1 MFAVRNALAAAA
13 VFMILHTAAF
23 AQVTTGDIV
32 GRVTDATGAVLPG
45 ATVTIE
51 HLGTHDIRTVPA
63 RGTGDYVF
71 NLLPI
76 GTYTVKIELQGFI
89 TQTARVNLS
98 TGDRARFDGKMQLGQ
113 VAENVT
119 VTAESPLVQT
129 DSATISAL
137 VTEKAVQDLPVS
149 GRNVVR
155 LVQLVPGA
163 FEGQANSLA
172 SGNRPDDRRQ
182 TSAVSINGSMD
193 NQNNHLIDGIDNNER
208 AIGTVGVKP
217 SIDAIAEVKVQT
229 SMYTAEVGRTAGGVV
244 NIITKSG
251 TNDYHGSAFEFA
263 RNDRFDA
270 RNFFATGVDRPKLSQ
285 NQYGGSVGGPVA
297 RNKTFFFGDFEGFG
311 VTQGV
316 TAVATV
322 PTAKMRAGDFSELSV
337 SIFDPT
343 KSPRTAFV
351 GNQIPTGRLDPIALK
366 VLALYPQPTGSG
378 LANNYTGVRE
388 RTQDN
393 KATDLRVD
401 QILDSNN
408 RIFARYSFN
417 KVGTFTPPVFP
428 SVNGIEPGG
437 GGSFP
442 GTNDTSAHNLGL
454 SYSRV
459 INPTLITEFRGGFL
473 NVNIASYGINYG
485 NNVAQSLGIPGVN
498 SSDPLTSGLT
508 PITLTGYAGVGDA
521 TFLPLI
527 QVDHTWQG
535 SGSVTKISGAHS
547 IKAGGGLINRTFTVS
562 QSNQPLGA
570 MTFNT
575 TLTDNG
581 AGTGGNSIASFLL
594 GFPQQESRIVS
605 LFYPHYNTKEPFV
618 FAQDDWRATSNLTIN
633 LGLRYDVFTPYTEQD
648 NNLVNVNLAT
658 STILVA
664 GRNGVS
670 DTANIATDYS
680 NLAPRLGFSAT
691 LPGQMVV
698 RGGYGLSYF
707 PGNYM
712 SQSFLKSAP
721 FTSTFGP
728 VISAG
733 ASGGLPT
740 LLLSNGLPAPV
751 ATDITVPAGT
761 FQAEELDFKNT
772 RTQQFNL
779 FAEKEFAGNVIGGGY
794 LGWRQDHLAQ
804 YIGNMD
810 LAPAAAGTIQ
820 TRRAFVATLPN
831 VSSIPLIASD
841 FEGTYN
847 AMQIV
852 FQRRQ
857 RRGLTVSANYTLAH
871 AQVTNTA
878 PWDVTVVERYDS
890 DFDVRHRVVVSAN
903 YELPTMKDLGDLT
916 RGLLGG
922 WQINGVA
929 YWQTGTA
936 YTVGNGTARS
946 NTGGTDRPNLIGDPE
961 LSNPTV
967 EQWFNV
973 AAYSAQTINTAGNN
987 GRNTL
992 HGPPQRR
999 IDLSLFKTFP
1009 IHNATRLQ
1017 LRAEVFNVTN
1027 LPSFATP
1034 NANFGTAGFGSIT
1047 STGNSI
1053 PRQMQFAAK
1062 VLF

>member
-1 MFAVRNALAAAA
+1 MFSARSALAAAA
-13 VFMILHTAAF
+13 VFLILNTAAF

-32 GRVTDATGAVLPG
+32 GRVTDSTGGVLPG

-51 HLGTHDIRTVPA
+51 HLGTHDIRTVPSN
-63 RGTGDYVF
+63 GTGDFVF

-76 GTYTVKIELQGFI
+76 GAYTVKIELQGFI
-89 TQTARVNLS
+89 TQTARVSLS
-98 TGDRARFDGKMQLGQ
+98 TGDRARFDAKMQLGQ

-129 DSATISAL
+129 DTATVSAL

-182 TSAVSINGSMD
+182 TSAVSINGAMD

-251 TNDYHGSAFEFA
+251 SNSYHGSAFEFA

-270 RNFFATGVDRPKLSQ
+270 RNFFATGVDKPKLTQ
-285 NQYGGSVGGPVA
+285 NQYGGSVGGPVV
-297 RNKTFFFGDFEGFG
+297 RNKTFFFVDYEGFG
-311 VTQGV
+311 VNQDV

-322 PTAKMRAGDFSELSV
+322 PTAKMRTGDFSELSAT
-337 SIFDPT
+337 IFDPT
-343 KSPRTAFV
+343 RGPRTAFA
-351 GNQIPTGRLDPIALK
+351 GNIIPTSRLDPIALK

-378 LANNYTGVRE
+378 LANNYTGVRN

-393 KATDLRVD
+393 SATDVRAD
-401 QILDSNN
+401 QILNGNN
-408 RIFARYSFN
+408 RIFARYSYN
-417 KVGTFTPPVFP
+417 KVSTFTPPVFP
-428 SVNGIEPGG
+428 AVNGIEPGG

-442 GTNDTSAHNLGL
+442 GTNDTSAHNLGI

-459 INPTLITEFRGGFL
+459 INPTLITEFRGGYL

-498 SSDPLTSGLT
+498 VDTLTSGLT

-535 SGSVTKISGAHS
+535 SGSITKISGAHS

-575 TLTDNG
+575 LLTDNG
-581 AGTGGNSIASFLL
+581 AGSGGNSVASFLL
-594 GFPQQESRIVS
+594 GYPQQVSRVVS
-605 LFYPHYNTKEPFV
+605 LFYPHYNTKEPFAFV
-618 FAQDDWRATSNLTIN
+618 QDDWRATSNLTLN

-648 NNLVNVNLAT
+648 DHLVNVNLAT

-670 DTANIATDYS
+670 RTANITTDHS

-691 LPGQMVV
+691 LPHQTVV
-698 RGGYGLSYF
+698 RGGYGMSYF

-721 FTSTFGP
+721 FTSTYGP
-728 VISAG
+728 VISAA
-733 ASGGLPT
+733 ASGGVPNLF
-740 LLLSNGLPAPV
+740 LSSGLPAPV

-761 FQAEELDFKNT
+761 FQAEEMDFKNT

-794 LGWRQDHLAQ
+794 LGWRQDHLTQ

-810 LAPAAAGTIQ
+810 LAPAAAGAIQ
-820 TRRAFVATLPN
+820 QRRAFAATLPN

-841 FEGTYN
+841 YEGSYD
-847 AMQIV
+847 AMQVV

-871 AQVTNTA
+871 AVVTNA
-878 PWDVTVVERYDS
+878 SPWDVTVVERYDS

-903 YELPTMKDLGDLT
+903 YELPLLQTAGALT
-916 RGLLGG
+916 RGVLGG
-922 WQINGVA
+922 WQVNGVA
-929 YWQTGTA
+929 FWQTGTP
-936 YTVGNGTARS
+936 YTIGNGTARS
-946 NTGGTDRPNLIGDPE
+946 NTGGTDRPNQIGDPS

-973 AAYSAQTINTAGNN
+973 AAFTAQTINTAGNT

-999 IDLSLFKTFP
+999 IDLSLFKNLT

-1027 LPSFATP
+1027 IPSFVSP
-1034 NANFGTAGFGSIT
+1034 NANFGTAGFGSVT
-1047 STGNSI
+1047 STGNAI

-1062 VLF
+1062 LLF